1 MSLVTF
7 AANSR
12 YRLYDLDLPLRI
24 PCLGVGFVIS
34 KFKQVGVWSKLP
46 PALRA
51 KAKDAR
57 GTWSGMKLTQR
68 DLDSVSDDVWEIIAA
83 AFSVRWRYA
92 AKPVESG
99 AAPVAPLGGRAD
111 CSTWLT
117 TARSRVGTNP
127 AAPILPVR
135 KVTG

>member
-7 AANSR
+7 AAHSR
-12 YRLYDLDLPLRI
+12 YRVYDLDLPFRI
-24 PCLGVGFVIS
+24 PCFGVGFAIS
-34 KFKQVGVWSKLP
+34 KFKQIGVWSKLP

-57 GTWSGMKLTQR
+57 GTWSGLKLTRR

-83 AFSVRWRYA
+83 EFSVRWRYA

-99 AAPVAPLGGRAD
+99 AAPVAALGGHAGAVSGDKLR
-111 CSTWLT
+111 L
-117 TARSRVGTNP
+117 
-127 AAPILPVR
+127 
-135 KVTG
+135 